1 VIVCRIWRTRI
12 DIRQADAYRRFANE
26 QSLPMFRSHDGFL
39 GVVFAEAGDER
50 VVVTFW
56 RDAAAA
62 EQLNVSPRYQEI
74 VAHIAAAGFIL
85 GPTSLNVLEVH
96 GGAIDAAL
104 VPGQQSPDASR
115 AD

>member
-1 VIVCRIWRTRI
+1 MFFFFFFQAEDGIRYADVTGVQTCALPIL
-12 DIRQADAYRRFANE
+12 RQADAYRRFANE

-96 GGAIDAAL
+96 GGAI
-104 VPGQQSPDASR
+104 
-115 AD
+115 